1 MNRENIWTNS
11 DGLYVG
17 FGTRAVET
25 NSASAVNSNFGNLK
39 SAILKVSGADLAA
52 TAGATELANS
62 VILPA
67 GCEIHRVRIVVD
79 SAFTGANALLDVG
92 AYSTADA
99 AVDVDGFCD
108 AITVATLVA
117 GYSADFVTTG
127 GAGFDGDLIKTILAQ
142 DTKVAATLGDAN
154 AFSAGAATVVIDYS
168 TPAN

>member
-25 NSASAVNSNFGNLK
+25 NTASGISINHGNLK
-39 SAILKVSGADLAA
+39 SAILKVSGPDLVA
-52 TAGATELANS
+52 TAGAKQLANS
-62 VILPA
+62 VVLPA
-67 GCEIHRVRIVVD
+67 GCEIYRVRIVVD
-79 SAFTGANALLDVG
+79 TAFTGANALLDVG
-92 AYSTADA
+92 AYTTADA

-117 GYSADFVTTG
+117 GYSADFVSTG

-142 DTKVAATLGDAN
+142 DTKIAATLGDAN
-154 AFSAGAATVVIDYS
+154 AFTAGVATVVIEYS